1 MQKTKTIQI
10 GQRSFTLKEL
20 NTRQVW
26 QLLDSEGEQPM
37 LDRCR
42 ELLKLGCPELDTEV
56 LLDMYPSEIE
66 ELWQGFEEVNAAF
79 LGIVRLVGM
88 DRALIDAVK
97 TAVAS
102 SIGRFAHSSSPATV
116 Q

>member
-20 NTRQVW
+20 HMRKVW
-26 QLLDSEGEQPM
+26 GLINNDEQLPM

-42 ELLKLGCPELDTEV
+42 ELLKLGCPELDTEA
-56 LLDMYPSEIE
+56 LLDMYPSEVE
-66 ELWQGFEEVNAAF
+66 ELWRAFDEVNAAF
-79 LGIVRLVGM
+79 LGAVRLVGM

-97 TAVAS
+97 TAVSASIGQFAS
-102 SIGRFAHSSSPATV
+102 SLPAVTV